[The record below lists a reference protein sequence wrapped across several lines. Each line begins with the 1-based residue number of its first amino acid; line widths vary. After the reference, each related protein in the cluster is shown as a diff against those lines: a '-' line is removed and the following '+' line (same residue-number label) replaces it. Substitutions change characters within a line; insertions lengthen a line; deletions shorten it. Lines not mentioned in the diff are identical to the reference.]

1 MTLVLI
7 TGGTRS
13 GKSAV
18 AERLV
23 AQAGAPVT
31 YVATGSA
38 SDAEM
43 AARIEAHRARRP
55 AGWLTVEGQDPAA
68 AVAGAGDRA
77 VLVDSVGSWLAARLH
92 AAGLLGDDRPG
103 PAPAALLD
111 GVRALAAGAAA
122 REALTV
128 VVTEEAGLGPIP
140 IGAGTRR
147 WLDLAGDAAQI
158 LAAAADRV
166 LLVVAGRAIE
176 LPGGGG
182 PGGVDAGEPPG
193 LRLHGD
199 RMVPPD
205 AADFAVNVERAAP
218 PSWLRAELGDAL
230 GDIGRYPD
238 ELPATEAVAARHGR
252 DAGDVVLA
260 NGAAEAFWT
269 IAAALHPRRA
279 VCIHPSFTEP
289 EAALRAFGHPVERV
303 ARTPGTFT
311 LDPHAVPSG
320 ADLVV
325 VGNPNNP
332 TGTLDPAAAVA
343 ALCRPGRTVLVD
355 EAFMDFVPGESESLT
370 GRADLPGLVV
380 VRSLTKLWALPGL
393 RAGYALAPPALA
405 QAMRR
410 VRQAWPLNTLALAA
424 LRACSAHAAE
434 GDAVAGRVAAAR
446 DGLQRALARL
456 EGVRVWPSAA
466 NFLLL
471 RVPDGPRAHARLL
484 ERGFAVRPAHT
495 FPGLDPDHLR
505 VTVREP
511 DANARLVA
519 ALGEALA

>member
-1 MTLVLI
+1 MTLVLV

-23 AQAGAPVT
+23 AQHGAYVM

-38 SDAEM
+38 SDPEM

-55 AGWLTVEGQDPAA
+55 AGWLTVEGEDPAA
-68 AVAGAGDRA
+68 AVGAAGDRP

-92 AAGLLGDDRPG
+92 EAGLLGDDRLG
-103 PAPAALLD
+103 PAPDALLA
-111 GVRALAAGAAA
+111 GVRALATTASA
-122 REALTV
+122 RAALTV

-140 IGAGTRR
+140 VGAGTRR

-166 LLVVAGRAIE
+166 LLVVAGRPIE
-176 LPGGGG
+176 LPGGTATADYAAEL
-182 PGGVDAGEPPG
+182 PA

-205 AADFAVNVERAAP
+205 AADFAVNVERSGSSP
-218 PSWLRAELGDAL
+218 QWLRAELDRAL
-230 GDIGRYPD
+230 GDLGRYPD
-238 ELPATEAVAARHGR
+238 ERPATEAVAARHGR
-252 DAGDVVLA
+252 DPTEVVLA
-260 NGAAEAFWT
+260 NGAADTFWT
-269 IAAALHPRRA
+269 VAAALRPRRA
-279 VCIHPSFTEP
+279 VCVHPSFTEP

-303 ARTPGTFT
+303 ARTPGSFT
-311 LDPHAVPSG
+311 LDPGAAPAS

-332 TGTLDPAAAVA
+332 TGTLDPADTVA

-355 EAFMDFVPGESESLT
+355 EAFMDFVPGERESLA

-380 VRSLTKLWALPGL
+380 VRSLTKLWALPGV
-393 RAGYALAPPALA
+393 RAGYALAPPGLAEAL
-405 QAMRR
+405 RR

-424 LRACSAHAAE
+424 LRACSAHVAE
-434 GDAVAGRVAAAR
+434 GEAVAGRVAAAR
-446 DGLQRALARL
+446 DALRRALERI
-456 EGVRVWPSAA
+456 EGVHVWPSAA

-471 RVPDGPRAHARLL
+471 RVPDGPRVHARLL

-505 VTVREP
+505 LTVREP
-511 DANARLVA
+511 ASNARLVT
-519 ALGEALA
+519 ALEEALA